1 MAAETELRKEIRQF
15 LNKQGIFFWHNLQAG
30 LKRRYKPYPGL
41 PDLEGIYRGNNRH
54 FYIETKGE
62 DGRRKPSQVKFA
74 EDVQRHSGGHE
85 AVILA
90 LDWEIFLKQWEKFTK
105 PS

>member
-1 MAAETELRKEIRQF
+1 MAAEETALRKLIREF
-15 LNKQGIFFWHNLQAG
+15 LDKQNVFYWHNLNVA

-41 PDLEGIYRGNNRH
+41 PDLEGIYHGNDKH

-62 DGRRKPSQVKFA
+62 DKRRKPSQVEFA
-74 EDVQRHSGGHE
+74 ENVYKHSHGKE

-90 LDWEIFLKQWEKFTK
+90 LDWESFLKQWHKFTH
-105 PS
+105 